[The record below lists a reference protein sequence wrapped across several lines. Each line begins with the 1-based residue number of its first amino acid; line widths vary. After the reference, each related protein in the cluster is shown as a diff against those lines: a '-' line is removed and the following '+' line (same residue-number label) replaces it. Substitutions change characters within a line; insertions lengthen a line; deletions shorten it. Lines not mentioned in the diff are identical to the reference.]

1 MFAIAAQVPM
11 IPIYCGGTF
20 GILPKGS
27 VYVRPRPIT
36 LYVGEPISTEGMVY
50 DDRETLLVQARRV
63 IEAFEAE
70 EKGKAG
76 STTS

>member
-1 MFAIAAQVPM
+1 
-11 IPIYCGGTF
+11 
-20 GILPKGS
+20 
-27 VYVRPRPIT
+27 
-36 LYVGEPISTEGMVY
+36 MVY